1 MSSVAVVGTGI
12 MGRGMARNLLAAGH
26 HVVVWNRTSA
36 RADELVA
43 EGARRADSPAG
54 AASRADVVFEVTADD
69 SSSRAA
75 WLGADGILAGARDG
89 AVLVTAATLSTRW
102 VEELGAENARRGRDF
117 LDMPVTGGRTG
128 AERGE
133 LVMLAGG
140 DAATLSRVRDVL
152 DAISRQV
159 LHLGG
164 VGAGIR
170 FKLVLNALQAVHL
183 AAFGEAMRLAE
194 AAGLDPMVVGP
205 ALVERPGGVITGV
218 AWESMRQAPEPITF
232 STAWAHKDLSYAASM
247 AGTDAHPFLAAA
259 LEAFNA
265 AVDAGEGDADWS
277 VVNRR

>member
-1 MSSVAVVGTGI
+1 MISVAVVGTGI

-26 HVVVWNRTSA
+26 HVVVWNRTAA

-43 EGARRADSPAG
+43 DGAQRADSPAD

-89 AVLVTAATLSTRW
+89 AVLVTSATLSTRW
-102 VEELGAENARRGRDF
+102 VEELAAESARSGRDF

-128 AERGE
+128 AEKGE

-152 DAISRQV
+152 GAISRQV
-159 LHLGG
+159 LHLGD
-164 VGAGIR
+164 VGAGTR

-194 AAGLDPMVVGP
+194 AVGLDPMVVGP

-218 AWESMRQAPEPITF
+218 AWESMRRAPEPITF
-232 STAWAHKDLSYAASM
+232 SAAWAHKDLSYAASM
-247 AGTDAHPFLAAA
+247 AGTRAHPFLAAA
-259 LEAFNA
+259 LDAFTA
-265 AVDAGEGDADWS
+265 AVDAGHGDADWS